1 MGIIRLKEWLRGTK
15 TGKGE
20 VSLAL
25 VLVPGLALVPVH
37 ELALALLPGLAL
49 VPVPELALALVPGL
63 ALVPVPELALAWML
77 DPDLDPDSDS

>member
-1 MGIIRLKEWLRGTK
+1 MGIIRLKEWLRGTN

-25 VLVPGLALVPVH
+25 VLVPGLAL
-37 ELALALLPGLAL
+37 
-49 VPVPELALALVPGL
+49 
-63 ALVPVPELALAWML
+63 AWML

>member
-20 VSLAL
+20 VS
-25 VLVPGLALVPVH
+25 
-37 ELALALLPGLAL
+37 
-49 VPVPELALALVPGL
+49 LALALVPGL